1 MNLYARFMTW
11 LGADSLSPGE
21 DVRYSRR
28 AFLRE
33 SWRILRWF
41 LILPILWIIW
51 YVLEALFEGRDT
63 TIAMLQFFIVI
74 TALLMV
80 VLLCR
85 AVLVWSYNHLSPT
98 TKVIVRGIGE
108 IVNAVLFITTGAVLW
123 HLYVVQE
130 FGKLWLSLP
139 FVIGWLIQIFRE
151 SLKKNQ
157 EL

>member
-98 TKVIVRGIGE
+98 TKVIVRNRRYSKCGITHHDRSRIMAFICCPGIWQ
-108 IVNAVLFITTGAVLW
+108 IVAEFAICDR
-123 HLYVVQE
+123 VVN
-130 FGKLWLSLP
+130 SN
-139 FVIGWLIQIFRE
+139 ISRE
-151 SLKKNQ
+151 S
-157 EL
+157 